1 MPLKISGGPF
11 KFPGRLNLTYLTAQT
26 TLVRVVTPRVNK
38 LSIAVRFDARGGGG
52 GDSIYKKGR
61 DARREF

>member
-1 MPLKISGGPF
+1 MCKETKYKTDLPTSRALKAELETRKKHNAGEN
-11 KFPGRLNLTYLTAQT
+11 R
-26 TLVRVVTPRVNK
+26 
-38 LSIAVRFDARGGGG
+38 ARSEGLGERGGGGG

>member
-1 MPLKISGGPF
+1 MQKGV
-11 KFPGRLNLTYLTAQT
+11 LTHG
-26 TLVRVVTPRVNK
+26 
-38 LSIAVRFDARGGGG
+38 SWIAYTDINPG

>member
-1 MPLKISGGPF
+1 MANS
-11 KFPGRLNLTYLTAQT
+11 LN
-26 TLVRVVTPRVNK
+26 VTK
-38 LSIAVRFDARGGGG
+38 LRYGLLQNAGGGGG